1 MVNPAPRPQSTPK
14 RLHGPWLSWL
24 LLILAYAT
32 YGRLLKHNEA
42 SPLEW
47 ALSIGFV
54 VVLGSGLTVLWP
66 LYRRVLLL
74 GFQSD
79 VGYFI
84 MALSIASL
92 AVVAVTQFQ
101 LFVYVSM
108 LVAVSLLARVDT
120 LVANINQLVA
130 FGILTAL
137 ALFGLSLS
145 WFIA

>member
-1 MVNPAPRPQSTPK
+1 MVKRFPRPQSTVN
-14 RLHGPWLSWL
+14 RLPGPWLSWL
-24 LLILAYAT
+24 LLLLAYAT

-42 SPLEW
+42 SSLEW
-47 ALSIGFV
+47 ALSVGFAVVIG
-54 VVLGSGLTVLWP
+54 GGLTVLWP
-66 LYRRVLLL
+66 LCRRVLLL

-79 VGYFI
+79 FGYFI

-120 LVANINQLVA
+120 LVANINQLAA